1 MSKVYRVGLVA
12 VIVMIVAVS
21 GALAQQT
28 NAAVPVT
35 PAVTTA
41 APASTPAVAEKEAVR
56 AGFDLRLRQ
65 EKFNYIPLKPG
76 VVTRGGYND
85 YFRIRPRIWGEV
97 DLLENV
103 IFRARVVNEFR
114 HWNHPDMNPAA
125 QRSSYNF
132 EDEYVFDN
140 LYIEAKDLADK
151 KLDIK
156 VGRQEM
162 IYGTGK
168 LILEGTP
175 KDGSRTIYF
184 NAAKAVWKGI
194 PNTTVD
200 LVGIYNESIDR
211 IAINPAD
218 RDLTGVDKNND
229 NITESGAF
237 VYLKNKSCKSL
248 PCEVYAIWKNESK
261 WVKQATASTT
271 VDVAALNVGT
281 YGFRIMP
288 NFGSGFSGNLEA
300 AYQSGKRGD
309 VDTSGEMLDASV
321 AFQCPVSTN
330 AKPTLDLGVYYLSG
344 DKASSTDED
353 ESWNPLW
360 ARYPQY
366 SELYVYA
373 WDAEAAGRWA
383 NVTMPKATFS
393 VNCCKYAKT
402 TAMVAYMWANEAD
415 GAGGGKDRGWLYVA
429 KTEFD
434 LGGGY
439 LSKTDKLSAH
449 LWLEMLDPG
458 NYYPANMAT
467 AYFARWEVMY
477 SF

>member
-1 MSKVYRVGLVA
+1 MSKVYRVGIVA
-12 VIVMIVAVS
+12 VSLMIVAAS

-28 NAAVPVT
+28 NAAAPAA
-35 PAVTTA
+35 PAVTTP
-41 APASTPAVAEKEAVR
+41 APAADKDTVK
-56 AGFDLRLRQ
+56 AGFDLRLRE
-65 EKFNYIPLKPG
+65 EKFDYIPLKPG

-85 YFRIRPRIWGEV
+85 YFRIRPRIWAEV
-97 DLLENV
+97 DLDNV
-103 IFRARVVNEFR
+103 ILRARAVNEFR
-114 HWNHPDMNPAA
+114 HWNHPDMNSAL

-151 KLDIK
+151 KLDVKI
-156 VGRQEM
+156 GRQDM

-194 PNTTVD
+194 PNTTID
-200 LVGIYNESIDR
+200 FVGIYDESIDR
-211 IAINPAD
+211 IAINSAD

-229 NITESGAF
+229 GYTESGAF
-237 VYLKNKSCKSL
+237 VYLKNKSCKSV
-248 PCEVYAIWKNESK
+248 PYEVYAIWKNDSK

-288 NFGSGFSGNLEA
+288 DFGSGFSGNLEA
-300 AYQSGKRGD
+300 ACQSGKQGS
-309 VDTSGEMLDASV
+309 VDTSGQMVDALV
-321 AFQCPVSTN
+321 AFQCPVCTN

-344 DKASSTDED
+344 DKASSTDKNEA
-353 ESWNPLW
+353 WNPLW

-373 WDAEAAGRWA
+373 WDAEAAGRWS
-383 NVTMPKATFS
+383 NLCMPKATFS

-402 TAMVAYMWANEAD
+402 TAMVGYMRANEAD

-429 KTEFD
+429 KTEFN

-439 LSKTDKLSAH
+439 ISKTDKLTAH

-458 NYYPANMAT
+458 NYYPASMAT